1 MGQNEGCYSVARIFL
16 SALFFVQWL
25 SLSRCQ
31 SCGGSGE
38 PCFFVLIAEQAAQ
51 VLPLPSGEGVLPYKS
66 ALNDCLCCASKYRLS
81 NTRFFF
87 FFVFGGQLFMKS
99 LTSICSSCS
108 IFVFN

>member
-16 SALFFVQWL
+16 SALFFVQWS

-87 FFVFGGQLFMKS
+87 FFRIRRPAFYEEFNEYLLILFY
-99 LTSICSSCS
+99 
-108 IFVFN
+108 FRV

>member
-38 PCFFVLIAEQAAQ
+38 PRFFFFFFVLIAEQAAQ

-87 FFVFGGQLFMKS
+87 FFSYSAASFL
-99 LTSICSSCS
+99 
-108 IFVFN
+108 